1 MIIFI
6 MKKLI
11 LASSSIHRKKLLKQL
26 KLKFSVKKPNID
38 ESRKKGESINN
49 FVKRLSYEK
58 AMKVALDNK
67 DAIVIGSDEVAIVGT
82 KILGK
87 PLTAS
92 NAKKQLKLISGKKI
106 IFKTGLCVMSLSEN
120 KSYLSIVNYSIKMK
134 KLNDVQIDNYIRK
147 EDMLNC
153 AGSIRIEGLAIGL
166 VEKTEGKDP
175 TSIIGLPLIKLT
187 SYLEKLNY
195 KIF

>member
-67 DAIVIGSDEVAIVGT
+67 DSIVIGSDEVAIVGT